1 MLVATLRLFKLPPY
15 SFCPAWVPRM
25 QDRSP
30 FSIAELL
37 GCALLL
43 ACGLVALVYTLKL
56 AHDLDGWGALQGA
69 GLAIALLV
77 AALDPA
83 YYFVGGWARL
93 ASRRS
98 RPSRQNRWTL
108 AASMVGVGLSVVG
121 WLVEMYFA
129 YFGN

>member
-1 MLVATLRLFKLPPY
+1 
-15 SFCPAWVPRM
+15 M

-37 GCALLL
+37 GSALLL
-43 ACGLVALVYTLKL
+43 ACGLVAIIYTLKL
-56 AHDLDGWGALQGA
+56 AHDLDGWGALQSA
-69 GLAIALLV
+69 GLAVVLLV

-83 YYFVGGWARL
+83 YYFVDGWARL
-93 ASRRS
+93 ASHRF

-108 AASMVGVGLSVVG
+108 AASMLGVGLSVVG
-121 WLVEMYFA
+121 WLAERYLA

>member
-1 MLVATLRLFKLPPY
+1 
-15 SFCPAWVPRM
+15 M

-37 GCALLL
+37 GSALLL

-56 AHDLDGWGALQGA
+56 VHDLDGWGALQSA
-69 GLAIALLV
+69 GLAVVLLV

-83 YYFVGGWARL
+83 YYFVDGWARL
-93 ASRRS
+93 VSRRT

-108 AASMVGVGLSVVG
+108 AASFLGVGLSVMG
-121 WLVEMYFA
+121 WLVEMCFA